1 MFRMLAAPDASIRRH
16 DLDALRAGAML
27 TGVAFHAAHSFAPG
41 MPWIIQDTQ
50 QSPWWFL
57 FLFLVHGCRMPLF
70 FLVSGYFT
78 ALLFERRGLSGLLHH
93 RLARIG
99 GPLVAAMLAFLVG
112 LPWLLH
118 QLNPAIPFRLLRWD
132 DRGLFAYLWFLWFL
146 LWLVGAFAVTIII
159 ARLAKWSPD
168 VRQVAG
174 TTGLFI
180 AIILSAVLLW
190 SMPGGPHVSVGPA
203 TSAALIPDFRIL
215 GFYAIFFA
223 FGACCQRD
231 PARFA
236 LLTGGWKWQLP
247 LAILIL
253 LPLCVVLVTPAWKGR
268 GGILSPGTADSLA
281 MLAESLYA
289 WVMTLGLIGCAGAWF
304 GRPSAWGKYLSDA
317 SYWIYLAHLPLVMW
331 SQYWVSQLAWPG
343 TLKFLVI
350 TAADLALLLLA
361 YHWLVRDTWVGRLLN
376 GPKQAS

>member
-1 MFRMLAAPDASIRRH
+1 MLAAPEASTRRH

-27 TGVAFHAAHSFAPG
+27 IGVAFHAAHSFAPG
-41 MPWIIQDTQ
+41 MPWVIQDTQ

-78 ALLFERRGLSGLLHH
+78 ALLFERRGLSGLLRH

-99 GPLVAAMLAFLVG
+99 GPLIAAMLAFLVG

-132 DRGLFAYLWFLWFL
+132 DRGLFAHLWFLWFL
-146 LWLVGAFAVTIII
+146 LWLVGAFAVTIIV
-159 ARLAKWSPD
+159 ARLAKWSLD
-168 VRQVAG
+168 VRKVVGKA
-174 TTGLFI
+174 GLFVGI
-180 AIILSAVLLW
+180 VLSAVLLW
-190 SMPGGPHVSVGPA
+190 SMPVAPHVSIGPD
-203 TSAALIPDFRIL
+203 TSAALIPDLRIL

-231 PARFA
+231 PAR
-236 LLTGGWKWQLP
+236 LTRLTGGWKWQLP
-247 LAILIL
+247 LAILVL
-253 LPLCVVLVTPAWKGR
+253 LPLCVALISPAWKAR
-268 GGILSPGTADSLA
+268 AATLSPSTADTFA

-289 WVMTLGLIGCAGAWF
+289 WVMTLGLIGCAEAWLS
-304 GRPSAWGKYLSDA
+304 RPSAWIRYLADA
-317 SYWIYLAHLPLVMW
+317 SYWIYLAHLPLVIG

-343 TLKFLVI
+343 TLKFLLI
-350 TAADLALLLLA
+350 TVADMALLLLA

-376 GPKQAS
+376 GPKRAS

>member
-1 MFRMLAAPDASIRRH
+1 MLAAPDVSTRRH

-41 MPWIIQDTQ
+41 MPWLIHDTQ

-78 ALLFERRGLSGLLHH
+78 ALLFERKGLSDLLRH

-99 GPLVAAMLAFLVG
+99 GPLVAAMAVFLVG
-112 LPWLLH
+112 LPWILH
-118 QLNPAIPFRLLRWD
+118 QFNPAIPFRLLRWD
-132 DRGLFAYLWFLWFL
+132 DRGLFSYLWFLWFL
-146 LWLVGAFAVTIII
+146 LWLVGAFAVTIIL

-168 VRQVAG
+168 VRKVAG
-174 TTGLFI
+174 TAGLFV

-190 SMPGGPHVSVGPA
+190 SMPGGPHVFVGPG
-203 TSAALIPDFRIL
+203 TSADLIPDFRIL
-215 GFYAIFFA
+215 GFYAVFFA
-223 FGACCQRD
+223 FGACCQRNQ
-231 PARFA
+231 AR
-236 LLTGGWKWQLP
+236 LTRLTGGWKWQIP

-253 LPLCVVLVTPAWKGR
+253 LPLCVALVTPAWKAR
-268 GGILSPGTADSLA
+268 ATTLSPSTADAFA

-289 WVMTLGLIGCAGAWF
+289 WMMTLGLIGCAEAWLS
-304 GRPSAWGKYLSDA
+304 RPSAWIRYLADA

-331 SQYWVSQLAWPG
+331 SQYWVSQLPWPSPWK
-343 TLKFLVI
+343 LLLI
-350 TAADLALLLLA
+350 TVADLALLLLT
-361 YHWLVRDTWVGRLLN
+361 YHFLVRDTWVGRLLN
-376 GPKQAS
+376 GPKRAS

>member
-1 MFRMLAAPDASIRRH
+1 MFRMLAAPDISTRRH

-78 ALLFERRGLSGLLHH
+78 ALLFERKGLSGLLRH

-99 GPLVAAMLAFLVG
+99 GPLLAAMGVFLLG
-112 LPWLLH
+112 LPWLTH
-118 QLNPAIPFRLLRWD
+118 QLIPAIPFRFPHWD
-132 DRGLFAYLWFLWFL
+132 DRGLFSYLWFLWFL
-146 LWLVGAFAVTIII
+146 LWLVGAFAVTIVL

-168 VRQVAG
+168 VRKVAG
-174 TTGLFI
+174 TAGLFV

-190 SMPGGPHVSVGPA
+190 SMPGGPHVFVGPG

-215 GFYAIFFA
+215 GFYAVFFA
-223 FGACCQRD
+223 FGACCQRN
-231 PARFA
+231 PAR
-236 LLTGGWKWQLP
+236 LTRLTGGWKWQLP

-253 LPLCVVLVTPAWKGR
+253 LPLCVALVTPAWKAR
-268 GGILSPGTADSLA
+268 ATTLSPSTADTFA

-289 WVMTLGLIGCAGAWF
+289 WVMTLGLIGCAEAWLS
-304 GRPSAWGKYLSDA
+304 RPSAWIRYLADA

-331 SQYWVSQLAWPG
+331 SQYWVSQLPWPG
-343 TLKFLVI
+343 TLKLLLI
-350 TAADLALLLLA
+350 TVADLALLLLA

-376 GPKQAS
+376 GPKRAS